1 MLNRGNPVIRL
12 AALIGATGFIAVLVI
27 AVLKPSDIEANVE
40 PSEDTTPVSVTTSQ
54 TQAQVLQAFNDSP
67 SDTIRTLNAA
77 YSKSEAEKKA
87 LSDALKQTQL
97 QVENQQ
103 TQNSEQV
110 KALETQL
117 SQLAQRLN
125 SSLNTIEG
133 DLRPF
138 HRKVQSLLSALT
150 YQGL

>member
-1 MLNRGNPVIRL
+1 MLNKGNPVIRL

-40 PSEDTTPVSVTTSQ
+40 PTEDTTPVSVTTSQ
-54 TQAQVLQAFNDSP
+54 TQAQVLQAFDDSP
-67 SDTIRTLNAA
+67 ADTIRTLNAA

-97 QVENQQ
+97 QVEHQQ
-103 TQNSEQV
+103 ALNSEQV

-117 SQLAQRLN
+117 SQLALKGSTR
-125 SSLNTIEG
+125 
-133 DLRPF
+133 
-138 HRKVQSLLSALT
+138 H
-150 YQGL
+150 

>member
-1 MLNRGNPVIRL
+1 MLNKGNPVIRL

-27 AVLKPSDIEANVE
+27 AVLKPSDIETNVE
-40 PSEDTTPVSVTTSQ
+40 LTEDTTPVSVTVSPI
-54 TQAQVLQAFNDSP
+54 QAQVLQAFDDSP
-67 SDTIRTLNAA
+67 TDTIRTLNAA

-97 QVENQQ
+97 QVEHQQ
-103 TQNSEQV
+103 AQNSEQV

-125 SSLNTIEG
+125 
-133 DLRPF
+133 
-138 HRKVQSLLSALT
+138 
-150 YQGL
+150 

>member
-1 MLNRGNPVIRL
+1 MLNKGNPVIRL

-27 AVLKPSDIEANVE
+27 AVLKPSDIEANVD
-40 PSEDTTPVSVTTSQ
+40 PGEDTTPVNVTTSQ
-54 TQAQVLQAFNDSP
+54 TQAQVLQAFDDSP

-103 TQNSEQV
+103 AQNSEQV

-125 SSLNTIEG
+125 
-133 DLRPF
+133 
-138 HRKVQSLLSALT
+138 
-150 YQGL
+150 

>member
-1 MLNRGNPVIRL
+1 MLNKGNPVIRL
-12 AALIGATGFIAVLVI
+12 AALIGATGFIAILVI

-40 PSEDTTPVSVTTSQ
+40 PTEDTTPVSVTTSQ
-54 TQAQVLQAFNDSP
+54 TQAQVLQAFDDSP
-67 SDTIRTLNAA
+67 TDTIRTLNAA

-97 QVENQQ
+97 QVEHQQ

-117 SQLAQRLN
+117 SQ
-125 SSLNTIEG
+125 
-133 DLRPF
+133 
-138 HRKVQSLLSALT
+138 
-150 YQGL
+150 